1 MSQPKNPS
9 FNLPY
14 IAEYISKHKSIGT
27 GTSFNNAS
35 HFDIAILLFSNY
47 IVHLDEKQHWF
58 ELNFLKKFYTNLF
71 NAEMAEDAIDFV
83 KSNLSKDLD
92 LVSLS
97 RELNEITTEQA
108 RIQMLFYF
116 FDLTVSDGHLHNAE
130 LEFVKNISIL
140 LEVSEQHYESILATY
155 ALYNPDLRKEFIDQ
169 LNPTVNDDLSLAY
182 EILEV
187 SPAIS
192 DSDLKSAYKKLVKE
206 HHPDKIA
213 HLGKVHVEKASD
225 ILKQINKA
233 YEYICANRLKK

>member
-1 MSQPKNPS
+1 MSSKNKI
-9 FNLPY
+9 N
-14 IAEYISKHKSIGT
+14 IQYISLLSNKWKKIEGTTFIGDI
-27 GTSFNNAS
+27 ND
-35 HFDIAILLFSNY
+35 FDTAILLYSSYLVN
-47 IVHLDEKQHWF
+47 LDKKQHWF
-58 ELNFLKKFYTNLF
+58 EINFLKKFYTNLF
-71 NAEMAEDAIDFV
+71 NAELAKDAIHFV
-83 KSNLSKDLD
+83 KSNLTKDLD
-92 LVSLS
+92 LVILS

-130 LEFVKNISIL
+130 LDFVKNISIL

-169 LNPTVNDDLSLAY
+169 FDSSVNDELSLAY

-187 SPAIS
+187 APTIS
-192 DSDLKSAYKKLVKE
+192 DSDLKRAYKKLVRE

-213 HLGKVHVEKASD
+213 HLGKVHVEKASE

-233 YEYICANRLKK
+233 YEYICTDRKDK